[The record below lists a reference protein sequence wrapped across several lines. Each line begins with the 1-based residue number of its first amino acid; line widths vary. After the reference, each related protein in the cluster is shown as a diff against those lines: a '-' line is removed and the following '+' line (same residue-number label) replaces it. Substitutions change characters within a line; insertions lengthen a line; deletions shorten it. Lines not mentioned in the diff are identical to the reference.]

1 MTNATRAS
9 TVRGIPEIRN
19 GHRSGPGI
27 LVVVL
32 AEFRRGVAAAQRY
45 ETLRYCSACDG
56 RLAPADIPRRIF
68 EEFYSSSGGAVNQ
81 RPRAV
86 VSQFEFRLTTP
97 LRTSFRR

>member
-9 TVRGIPEIRN
+9 SAHGIPRTGN

-45 ETLRYCSACDG
+45 ERYCSACDEG
-56 RLAPADIPRRIF
+56 VAPADIPRRIF
-68 EEFYSSSGGAVNQ
+68 EEFYASSGGAVNQ